1 MTCLSDAHLTTCVGQ
16 TPPPKIAIVD
26 RPCFKLYKVVTHIFE
41 GLSKSFMKIFSPLIE
56 EKFYKIAV
64 SDYY

>member
-1 MTCLSDAHLTTCVGQ
+1 MVIVGQ

-26 RPCFKLYKVVTHIFE
+26 QPCFILTVLQGSYTYFWGPIKEFYE
-41 GLSKSFMKIFSPLIE
+41 DFSPLIE
-56 EKFYKIAV
+56 EKFYKIVV